1 MVNVSVYKRT
11 IKKISLFDMLHN
23 QVLTVLF
30 LKIFS
35 GLSYI
40 LYTCI
45 MLICYFTISSYF
57 RSTMP
62 LL

>member
-1 MVNVSVYKRT
+1 
-11 IKKISLFDMLHN
+11 MLHN

-45 MLICYFTISSYF
+45 MLFYHFLIFSFNHAFAVMSPVIIIYIK
-57 RSTMP
+57 
-62 LL
+62 LQ